1 MSLDRVKEYLKKYNM
16 DDKIIEV
23 NSSTATVELAARA
36 LNTEEDRI
44 AKTLSFWVNDKPIL
58 IVLSGNSK
66 IDNQKYKSFFNTKAK
81 MIDIQEVEK
90 VIGHAVGGVCPFGI
104 NEGVDIYLDESL
116 KKYDTVYPACGEAN
130 TAIEISINDLERV
143 VPYKKWINV
152 SK

>member
-44 AKTLSFWVNDKPIL
+44 AKTLSFWINDKPIL

-66 IDNQKYKSFFNTKAK
+66 IDNKKYKSFFNTKAK

-143 VPYKKWINV
+143 VPYKEWINV